1 MKESVNYGKIN
12 SSICIKNNQL
22 LARLMKNAVLNKSYD
37 PSNIEDKWYKKWVD
51 SNYFN
56 ADETSNKKPYT
67 IVIPPPNVT
76 GILHLGHVLNNTIQ
90 DILIR
95 KARMEGKEAC
105 WIPGTDHASIS
116 TEAKVVSMLQN
127 KGIKKND
134 LTRAEFLKYA
144 MEWKDEYGGIIIKQ
158 LKKLGCSC
166 DWDREKF
173 TMDEE
178 YSKSVLTAFVK
189 LYKKG
194 LIYRGNRLVNWC
206 PKSRSAISDEEVI
219 HKEVKGKLWYL
230 KYPIIDSDQYL
241 TVATTRPETMLGDS
255 AVAINPKDK
264 RFKKY
269 IGSSIILPLTN
280 REIPIISDEFVDPEF
295 GTGCVKVTP
304 AHDPNDFAMG
314 ERHGLKF
321 INIMNDD
328 ASLNKNVPKKYEGLS
343 REKARK
349 IILEDINELG
359 LLEKVEDYTNKVGF
373 SERGGVPIEFYMSKQ
388 WFMKMSK
395 LAEPAMDA
403 VNEGKITFHP
413 SHWSKTYNHWMKN
426 IKDWCISRQLWWGH
440 QLPVWY
446 NKNDDSEIHVSIDG
460 PNDVENWVQDPDVL
474 DTWASSWLWPIG
486 VHGWPDENDNLNKFY
501 PTDTLVTGPDIIF
514 FWVARMIMS
523 GYEFK
528 GEIPFK
534 DVYFTS
540 ILRDETGKK
549 LSKSLGNSPDPF
561 ELFEEYG
568 TDAVRFGTMLMAPQG
583 LDVLFAK
590 ERLEVGRN
598 FMNKLWNACRFIQL
612 NIPENW
618 NDDIKLDF
626 KNLDLPEKW
635 ILDQL
640 SETINNFNNQIDR
653 FYFNEAAKIIYDYT
667 WNDFCDWYI
676 EIIKI
681 RFYSQDEHQKNI
693 ARSVAIK
700 CIKSIITLLHPYTPF
715 ITEELW
721 SYFKENSQS
730 DLIISSWIKPKAF
743 KKSKNIQKEMDFLKS
758 IVTSIRS
765 IRSRMNVP
773 FSKKVDLTVRCN
785 KKVEATFN
793 NHKSLIISLANLNNI
808 SLGEKIERPS
818 QSSTAVVE
826 GAELFIPL
834 GGLIDIDQEKARME
848 KRILEI
854 NRLLSSING
863 KLANENF
870 INRAPE
876 SVIMK
881 EKSNLNKLTDE
892 LEKVNSNLK
901 ILA

>member
-12 SSICIKNNQL
+12 SSTCIKNNQL

-255 AVAINPKDK
+255 AVAVNPKDK

-618 NDDIKLDF
+618 NDDIKLDS

-635 ILDQL
+635 ILEQL

-773 FSKKVDLTVRCN
+773 FSKKVDLTVRCD
-785 KKVEATFN
+785 KKVEVTFN
-793 NHKSLIISLANLNNI
+793 NHKSLITSLANLNNI

-892 LEKVNSNLK
+892 LEKVKSNLK

>member
-1 MKESVNYGKIN
+1 MKESVSYGKIN

-255 AVAINPKDK
+255 AVAVNPKDK

-314 ERHGLKF
+314 KRHDLKF

-635 ILDQL
+635 ILEQL

-693 ARSVAIK
+693 ARSIAIK
-700 CIKSIITLLHPYTPF
+700 CIKNIITLLHPYTPF

-773 FSKKVDLTVRCN
+773 FSKKVDLTVRCD
-785 KKVEATFN
+785 KKVEVTFN
-793 NHKSLIISLANLNNI
+793 NHKSLITSLANLNNI

>member
-1 MKESVNYGKIN
+1 MKESVKYGKIN
-12 SSICIKNNQL
+12 SSSCIKNNQL
-22 LARLMKNAVLNKSYD
+22 LVRLMKNAVLNKSYD

-51 SNYFN
+51 GNYFN

-116 TEAKVVSMLQN
+116 TEAKVVSMLQS

-255 AVAINPKDK
+255 AVAVNPKDK

-314 ERHGLKF
+314 ERHDLKF

-328 ASLNKNVPKKYEGLS
+328 ASLNKSVPKKYAGMS
-343 REKARK
+343 REKARQT
-349 IILEDINELG
+349 ILEDINALG
-359 LLEKVEDYTNKVGF
+359 LLEKIEDYTNKVGF
-373 SERGGVPIEFYMSKQ
+373 SERGDVPIEFYMSRQ
-388 WFMKMSK
+388 WFMKMSD
-395 LAEPAMDA
+395 LAQPAMDA
-403 VNEGKITFHP
+403 VNEGKINFHP
-413 SHWSKTYNHWMKN
+413 NHWSKTYNHWMKN

-446 NKNDDSEIHVSIDG
+446 NRNDNSEIHVSVEG
-460 PNDVENWVQDPDVL
+460 PSDIENWVQDSDVL

-486 VHGWPDENDNLNKFY
+486 VHGWPNENDNLKKFY
-501 PTDTLVTGPDIIF
+501 PTDALVTGPDIIF

-523 GYEFK
+523 GYEFR

-612 NIPENW
+612 NIPEHW
-618 NDDIKLDF
+618 NDNIELDF

-635 ILDQL
+635 ILEQL
-640 SETINNFNNQIDR
+640 SETINKFNNQIDR

-693 ARSVAIK
+693 ARKVAIK

-721 SYFKENSQS
+721 SYFKETSQS
-730 DLIISSWIKPKAF
+730 DLIISSWIKTKAF
-743 KKSKNIQKEMDFLKS
+743 KKSKNIEEEMAFLKS

-765 IRSRMNVP
+765 IRSRMKVP
-773 FSKKVDLTVRCN
+773 FSKKIDLTIRCD
-785 KKVEATFN
+785 KQVKTIFN
-793 NHKSLIISLANLNNI
+793 NQKFLIKSLANINNI
-808 SLGEKIERPS
+808 SLGKEIERPS
-818 QSSTAVVE
+818 QSSAAVVE

-834 GGLIDIDQEKARME
+834 GGLIDIDQEKARM
-848 KRILEI
+848 KRRVFEI

-863 KLANENF
+863 KLTNENF
-870 INRAPE
+870 MNRAPE
-876 SVIMK
+876 NVIMK
-881 EKSNLNKLTDE
+881 EKSNLKKLTDE
-892 LEKVNSNLK
+892 LKKVNSNLK
-901 ILA
+901 MLA